1 MNRLDSPRLK
11 PFINNPAFSNVSR
24 HSSARDMLDTQEA
37 LEDMKKTMTADF
49 SYSSGSGQVRFRPS
63 IVQISKS
70 ESKNCN
76 LRRSLQQNGFIKK

>member
-11 PFINNPAFSNVSR
+11 PFTNNPAFSNVSR

-49 SYSSGSGQVRFRPS
+49 SYSSGSGQVRFQPQMKQVS
-63 IVQISKS
+63 
-70 ESKNCN
+70 
-76 LRRSLQQNGFIKK
+76 